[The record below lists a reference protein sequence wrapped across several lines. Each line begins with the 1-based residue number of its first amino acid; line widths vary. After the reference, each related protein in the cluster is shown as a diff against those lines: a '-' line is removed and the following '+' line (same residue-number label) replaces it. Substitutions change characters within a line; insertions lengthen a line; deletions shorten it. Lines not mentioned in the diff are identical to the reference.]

1 MIPLQMELGGKD
13 ACIILEDGDLDL
25 AAANIIKGGFS
36 YRLKDFL
43 SSQLPAWS
51 VNFFKGVFQF
61 HPFTR
66 DSFMLI
72 YEC

>member
-1 MIPLQMELGGKD
+1 
-13 ACIILEDGDLDL
+13 LDL

>member
-1 MIPLQMELGGKD
+1 
-13 ACIILEDGDLDL
+13 LDL

-43 SSQLPAWS
+43 SIQLPTWS
-51 VNFFKGVFQF
+51 VIFFKGVLHF